1 MEKNLKTIIIV
12 LAAVAALLIGALAW
26 VWIDRSGMIKELNL
40 EKEQLTQQIV
50 QLRSEYDS
58 LSTTN
63 DTLNLRLTEE
73 REKIDLLIERINKT
87 EATNRTRI
95 REYEREL
102 GTLRSIMRS
111 YIHQIDSLNT
121 LNLALREDAT
131 QAREEAT
138 QATRQYEELRTTTEE
153 YARQVEIGAQLKGR
167 DFLLTGITES
177 GRDSERSSRI
187 SKLKLCGSLIENS
200 IAPKGPVNIYLRVKG
215 PDGILL
221 TNPEQGVFN
230 AAGEQLVYSAVRE
243 IDYQGDEVEFCI
255 FFGGVSFSRG
265 VYTAEIYTNDGRIGV
280 ADILL
285 R

>member
-12 LAAVAALLIGALAW
+12 LAAVAVLLIGALAW
-26 VWIDRSGMIKELNL
+26 VWIDRGGMIKELTL
-40 EKEQLTQQIV
+40 EKEQLTQQMI

-95 REYEREL
+95 REYEKEL

-121 LNLALREDAT
+121 LNLALREDAS

-167 DFLLTGITES
+167 DFVLTGITES

-200 IAPKGPVNIYLRVKG
+200 IALKGPANIYLRVKG

-243 IDYQGDEVEFCI
+243 IDYQGAEVEFCI

-265 VYTAEIYTNDGRIGV
+265 VYTAEVYTNDGRIGV

>member
-26 VWIDRSGMIKELNL
+26 VWIDRGGMIKELNL
-40 EKEQLTQQIV
+40 EKEQLTQQMI

-73 REKIDLLIERINKT
+73 REKIDLLIDRINKT

-121 LNLALREDAT
+121 LNLALREDAS

-167 DFLLTGITES
+167 NFVLTGITES

-187 SKLKLCGSLIENS
+187 SKLKLCGNLIENA
-200 IAPKGPVNIYLRVKG
+200 IAPKGPANIYLRIKG

-243 IDYQGDEVEFCI
+243 IDYQGAEVEFCI

-265 VYTAEIYTNDGRIGV
+265 VYTAEVYTNDGRIGV

>member
-200 IAPKGPVNIYLRVKG
+200 SAPKGPVNIYLRVKG

>member
-1 MEKNLKTIIIV
+1 MKKNLKTIIIILSV
-12 LAAVAALLIGALAW
+12 VAALLIGALAW
-26 VWIDRSGMIKELNL
+26 VWIDRGGMIKELNL
-40 EKEQLTQQIV
+40 EKEDLTQQTI
-50 QLRSEYDS
+50 QLRSQYDS

-63 DTLNLRLTEE
+63 DTLNLRLMEE

-95 REYEREL
+95 REYEKEL

-121 LNLALREDAT
+121 LNLSLRQDAS
-131 QAREEAT
+131 QAREEASRAT
-138 QATRQYEELRTTTEE
+138 QQYEELRTTTDE
-153 YARQVEIGAQLKGR
+153 YARQVEIGAQIKGR
-167 DFLLTGITES
+167 NFILTGITET
-177 GRDSERSSRI
+177 GKDSDRSSRI
-187 SKLKLCGSLIENS
+187 TKLKLCGSLIENS
-200 IAPKGPVNIYLRVKG
+200 IAQKGPRNIYLRIKG

-221 TNPEQGVFN
+221 TNPDQGVFN

-243 IDYQGDEVEFCI
+243 VDYQGVELEFCI
-255 FFGGVSFSRG
+255 FFGNVTFSRG
-265 VYTAEIYTNDGRIGV
+265 IYTAEAFTTDGQIGV

>member
-102 GTLRSIMRS
+102 GTLRSIMR
-111 YIHQIDSLNT
+111 
-121 LNLALREDAT
+121 
-131 QAREEAT
+131 
-138 QATRQYEELRTTTEE
+138 
-153 YARQVEIGAQLKGR
+153 
-167 DFLLTGITES
+167 
-177 GRDSERSSRI
+177 
-187 SKLKLCGSLIENS
+187 
-200 IAPKGPVNIYLRVKG
+200 
-215 PDGILL
+215 
-221 TNPEQGVFN
+221 
-230 AAGEQLVYSAVRE
+230 
-243 IDYQGDEVEFCI
+243 
-255 FFGGVSFSRG
+255 
-265 VYTAEIYTNDGRIGV
+265 
-280 ADILL
+280 
-285 R
+285 

>member
-12 LAAVAALLIGALAW
+12 LAAVAVLLIGALAW
-26 VWIDRSGMIKELNL
+26 VWIDRGGMIKELTL
-40 EKEQLTQQIV
+40 EKEQLTQQMI

-95 REYEREL
+95 REYEKEL

-121 LNLALREDAT
+121 LNLALREDAS

-167 DFLLTGITES
+167 DFVLTGITES

-187 SKLKLCGSLIENS
+187 SKLKLCGNLIENA
-200 IAPKGPVNIYLRVKG
+200 IAPKGPANIYLRVKG

-243 IDYQGDEVEFCI
+243 IDYQGAEVEFCI

>member
-12 LAAVAALLIGALAW
+12 LAAVAVLLIGALAW
-26 VWIDRSGMIKELNL
+26 VWIDRGGMIKELNL
-40 EKEQLTQQIV
+40 EKEQLTQQMI

-95 REYEREL
+95 REYEKEL

-121 LNLALREDAT
+121 LNLALREDAS

-167 DFLLTGITES
+167 DFVLTGITES

-200 IAPKGPVNIYLRVKG
+200 IALKGPANIYLRVKG

-243 IDYQGDEVEFCI
+243 IDYQGAEVEFCI

>member
-1 MEKNLKTIIIV
+1 MEKQLKTIVII
-12 LAAVAALLIGALAW
+12 LAAVAVLLAGALAW
-26 VWIDRSGMIKELNL
+26 IWIDRGGVIKELNL
-40 EKEQLTQQIV
+40 EKEDLTQQMV
-50 QLRSEYDS
+50 QLRADYDS

-63 DTLNLRLTEE
+63 DTLNLRLMEE

-87 EATNRTRI
+87 ESTNRVRM

-121 LNLALREDAT
+121 LNIALRKDAS
-131 QAREEAT
+131 QAREEASR
-138 QATRQYEELRTTTEE
+138 ATRQYQELQSTTEE
-153 YARQVEIGAQLKGR
+153 YARQVELGAQLKGR
-167 DFLLTGITES
+167 DFVMTGITEAGKES
-177 GRDSERSSRI
+177 NRSSRI
-187 SKLKLCGSLIENS
+187 SKLKVCGSLIENA
-200 IAPKGPVNIYLRVKG
+200 IAPKGPAYIYLRVKG

-221 TNPEQGVFN
+221 TNPDQGVFN

-243 IDYQGDEVEFCI
+243 IDYQGSEVEFCI
-255 FFGGVSFSRG
+255 FFGEVGFTRG
-265 VYTAEIYTNDGRIGV
+265 IYTAEIFTSDGKIGT

>member
-1 MEKNLKTIIIV
+1 
-12 LAAVAALLIGALAW
+12 
-26 VWIDRSGMIKELNL
+26 
-40 EKEQLTQQIV
+40 
-50 QLRSEYDS
+50 
-58 LSTTN
+58 
-63 DTLNLRLTEE
+63 EE

-95 REYEREL
+95 REYEKEL

-121 LNLALREDAT
+121 LNLALREDAS

-167 DFLLTGITES
+167 DFVLTGITES

-200 IAPKGPVNIYLRVKG
+200 IALKGPANIYLRVKG

-243 IDYQGDEVEFCI
+243 IDYQGAEVEFCI

>member
-1 MEKNLKTIIIV
+1 
-12 LAAVAALLIGALAW
+12 
-26 VWIDRSGMIKELNL
+26 
-40 EKEQLTQQIV
+40 
-50 QLRSEYDS
+50 
-58 LSTTN
+58 
-63 DTLNLRLTEE
+63 
-73 REKIDLLIERINKT
+73 
-87 EATNRTRI
+87 
-95 REYEREL
+95 
-102 GTLRSIMRS
+102 LRSIMRS

-121 LNLALREDAT
+121 LNLALREDAS

-138 QATRQYEELRTTTEE
+138 QATLQYEELRTTTEE

-167 DFLLTGITES
+167 DFVLTGITES

-187 SKLKLCGSLIENS
+187 SKLKLCGSLIENT
-200 IAPKGPVNIYLRVKG
+200 IAPKGPANIYLRVKG

-243 IDYQGDEVEFCI
+243 IDYQGAEVEFCI

>member
-1 MEKNLKTIIIV
+1 MEKNLKTIIIILSV
-12 LAAVAALLIGALAW
+12 VAALLIGALAW
-26 VWIDRSGMIKELNL
+26 VWIDRGGMIKELNL
-40 EKEQLTQQIV
+40 EKEELTRQTI

-73 REKIDLLIERINKT
+73 REKIDLLIQRINKT
-87 EATNRTRI
+87 EATNRARI

-121 LNLALREDAT
+121 LNLALRQDAT
-131 QAREEAT
+131 QAREEASRAT
-138 QATRQYEELRTTTEE
+138 QQYEELRTTTEE
-153 YARQVEIGAQLKGR
+153 YARQVEIGAQIKGR
-167 DFLLTGITES
+167 NFILTGITES
-177 GRDSERSSRI
+177 GKESERSSRI

-200 IAPKGPVNIYLRVKG
+200 IARKGPHNIYLRVKG

-221 TNPEQGVFN
+221 TNPDQGVFN
-230 AAGEQLVYSAVRE
+230 TAGEQMIYSAVRE
-243 IDYQGDEVEFCI
+243 IDYQGTEVEFCI
-255 FFGGVSFSRG
+255 YFGGVSFSRG
-265 VYTAEIYTNDGRIGV
+265 IYKAEAYTVDGQIGA

>member
-1 MEKNLKTIIIV
+1 MEKQLKTIVIV
-12 LAAVAALLIGALAW
+12 LASLAVLLAGALAW
-26 VWIDRSGMIKELNL
+26 IWIDRGGVIKELNL
-40 EKEQLTQQIV
+40 EKDDLTQQMV
-50 QLRSEYDS
+50 RLRSEYDS

-63 DTLNLRLTEE
+63 DTLNLRLMEE
-73 REKIDLLIERINKT
+73 KEKIDQLIERINKT
-87 EATNRTRI
+87 EATNRTRM

-121 LNLALREDAT
+121 LTLVLRKDAT

-138 QATRQYEELRTTTEE
+138 RATRQYQELQTTTEE

-167 DFLLTGITES
+167 DFVMTGITET
-177 GRDSERSSRI
+177 GRESERSSRI
-187 SKLKLCGSLIENS
+187 SKLKVCGSLIENA
-200 IAPKGPVNIYLRVKG
+200 IAPKGPRYIYLRIKG

-221 TNPEQGVFN
+221 TNPDQGVFN
-230 AAGEQLVYSAVRE
+230 AAGEQLIYSAVRE
-243 IDYQGDEVEFCI
+243 IDYQGAEVEFCI
-255 FFGGVSFSRG
+255 FFGGVGFLRG
-265 VYTAEIYTNDGRIGV
+265 VYTAELYTVDGKIGT